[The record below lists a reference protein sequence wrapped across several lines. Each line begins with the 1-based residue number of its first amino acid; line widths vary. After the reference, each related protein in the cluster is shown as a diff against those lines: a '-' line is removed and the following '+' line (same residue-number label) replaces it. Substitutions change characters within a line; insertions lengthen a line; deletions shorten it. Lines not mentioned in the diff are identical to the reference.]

1 MGDDNKIVISE
12 TAYGDSS
19 SSIIFLDEG
28 RKTVDVLYSVESHG
42 YFAEPTKLS
51 EIPFDQVFMCCVKI
65 EKNSNSPGIYVSI
78 QD

>member
-28 RKTVDVLYSVESHG
+28 RKTVDVLYSSEK
-42 YFAEPTKLS
+42 YFFEPTIKIVNS
-51 EIPFDQVFMCCVKI
+51 VFRCRVRMW
-65 EKNSNSPGIYVSI
+65 GII
-78 QD
+78 